1 MAAGR
6 KGKYE
11 THVKPRLKEIE
22 EWKKVGA
29 TDEQIATQL
38 GIGISTFYDYQKQY
52 KEFSDT
58 IKYATTNL
66 ILEIRGE
73 LAAMCKKRK
82 LQTVKKYI
90 KKDLETGKK
99 TEYTEV
105 TEKEL
110 DPNLGAVVV
119 LLKNIDRENFKNDW
133 DNYEFK
139 KLEMELKQKMADK
152 QLW

>member
-22 EWKKVGA
+22 NWKKVGA
-29 TDEQIATQL
+29 TDEQIANQL
-38 GIGISTFYDYQKQY
+38 GIGVSTFYDYRKQH

-58 IKYATTNL
+58 LIYATTNF

-73 LAAMCKKRK
+73 LAEMCKKRK

-105 TEKEL
+105 TEREL
-110 DPNLGAVVV
+110 DPNLGA
-119 LLKNIDRENFKNDW
+119 LELMLKNIDRENFKHDW

-139 KLEMELKQKMADK
+139 KLEMELKQKLADK
-152 QLW
+152 QIW

>member
-29 TDEQIATQL
+29 TDEQIAEQL
-38 GIGISTFYDYQKQY
+38 GVGMSSFYEYKKQF
-52 KEFSDT
+52 KEFSD
-58 IKYATTNL
+58 IL
-66 ILEIRGE
+66 IYSRNKFVLDVRGQ
-73 LAAMCKKRK
+73 LAEMCFKRK

-90 KKDLETGKK
+90 KKDVETGKQ

-105 TEKEL
+105 SEREL
-110 DPNLGAVVV
+110 DPNLGAVE
-119 LLKNIDRENFKNDW
+119 LILKNLDRDNFKHDW

-139 KLEMELKQKMADK
+139 KIEMEIKKKMAEKDI
-152 QLW
+152 W